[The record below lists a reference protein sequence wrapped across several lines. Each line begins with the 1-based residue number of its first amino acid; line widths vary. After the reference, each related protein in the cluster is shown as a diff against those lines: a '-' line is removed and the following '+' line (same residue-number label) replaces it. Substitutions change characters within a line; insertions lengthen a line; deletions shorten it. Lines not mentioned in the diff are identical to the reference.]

1 MRVQPANERAGLAGD
16 LRIMMKIEKLLGR
29 RLGQWAGVVLLSGLL
44 AACGGGGSAGEP
56 VLGGG
61 TGGGV
66 AATTVADLSIVLD
79 KVSVPN
85 TGTEVVKATVTA
97 IDANRAAVAKV
108 PVSFAV
114 DSSGVVKPAGTVTD
128 DKGELQATV
137 EIGSDK
143 TNRTISLT
151 VTTGSISK
159 KVSFAVVDSTV
170 TLPQAASLAVLL
182 DKRTVN
188 NSGTD
193 QVTVTVTAKADS
205 GSVVAGIP
213 ITFSVDSNALFVPS
227 GSTTDKNGEL
237 TAVVKIGDDK
247 SNRLINLTVKSGLL
261 SKTESFQVTGAKLQ
275 PTALPATT
283 VPGAAGVIEY
293 RLNDVN
299 GTPMTKFPVTV
310 TAPGVATSTGTTDD
324 NGYYK
329 FNYVAPNSAGNL
341 AFVAT
346 AAGVSVTQNV
356 LIKSGVIT
364 IPPANKV
371 ITSLPAPVSATPNV
385 LKVNTATTSNQSQI
399 KAVFLAAESTPVQN
413 VRVRFDFNGSSNPN
427 GTLSSG
433 TDLVYSDPQGAAVT
447 SYRAGTTASATGG
460 VIVRACWDYADFD
473 VGTCPNST
481 TVPLTVVAEGL
492 AVTVGT
498 DDTIQVGAS
507 TLTYIK
513 RFVVQ
518 VVDAAGNPV
527 GNQEVTPSVDLI
539 AYVKGEYAWDSK
551 KWVSGRY
558 SSDLSARLGD
568 VVFCA
573 NEDANRNGTLESG
586 EDFNG
591 NNVLEP
597 RKSDVAVSLIG
608 STKTD
613 ASGQAVLKLEYPKSL
628 AGWVGLTLSV
638 AADVR
643 SPPATW
649 TSLLPVD
656 SDAIKR
662 ESPPPAFRASPYG
675 IARSNQCAVPD

>member
-1 MRVQPANERAGLAGD
+1 
-16 LRIMMKIEKLLGR
+16 MMKLEKSMGR
-29 RLGQWAGVVLLSGLL
+29 RLGQWVGAALLSGLL
-44 AACGGGGSAGEP
+44 AACGGGGAAGDP

-61 TGGGV
+61 TGSGTV
-66 AATTVADLSIVLD
+66 PTNVADLSIVLD

-85 TGTEVVKATVTA
+85 SGAEVVKATVTA

-108 PVSFAV
+108 PLSFAV
-114 DSSGVVKPAGTVTD
+114 DSNGVVKPAGTATD
-128 DKGELQATV
+128 EKGELLATV

-143 TNRTISLT
+143 TNRTITLT

-159 KVSFAVVDSTV
+159 KVSFAVVDSTTTV
-170 TLPQAASLAVLL
+170 PQAATLAVLL

-193 QVTVTVTAKADS
+193 QVTVTVTAKADN

-213 ITFSVDSNALFVPS
+213 VTFSVDGNALYVPS
-227 GSTTDKNGEL
+227 GTSTDKNGEL

-247 SNRLINLTVKSGLL
+247 SNRLINVTAKSGLL
-261 SKTESFQVTGAKLQ
+261 TKTESFQVTGSKLQ

-283 VPGAAGVIEY
+283 TPGATGAIEY

-299 GTPMTKFPVTV
+299 GTPMPKIPVSV
-310 TAPGVATSTGTTDD
+310 TATGVTTGAGVTDD

-329 FNYVAPNSAGNL
+329 FSYVAPNSAGNL
-341 AFVAT
+341 AFVAS
-346 AAGVSVTQNV
+346 AAGVQVTQNV
-356 LIKSGVIT
+356 LIKAGTTT
-364 IPPANKV
+364 IPPANKTV
-371 ITSLPAPVSATPNV
+371 TSLPVPVSATPNV

-433 TDLVYSDPQGAAVT
+433 SDLVYSDAQGTAVT
-447 SYRAGTTASATGG
+447 SYRAGPAASATGG
-460 VIVRACWDYADFD
+460 VVIRACWAYDDFD
-473 VGTCPNST
+473 AGTCPNSSLVT
-481 TVPLTVVAEGL
+481 LTVVAEGL
-492 AVTVGT
+492 AVTLGT
-498 DDTIQVGAS
+498 DDTLQDGAS
-507 TLTYIK
+507 ALTYVK
-513 RFVVQ
+513 RYVVQ

-527 GNQEVTPSVDLI
+527 GNQEVTPSVDLDM
-539 AYVKGEYAWDSK
+539 YLKGEYIWDAGAKAWV
-551 KWVSGRY
+551 WGRY
-558 SSDLSARLGD
+558 SGTSFVKNAVLA
-568 VVFCA
+568 CA

-586 EDFNG
+586 EDFNH

-608 STKTD
+608 ATKTD
-613 ASGQAVLKLEYPKSL
+613 ASGQAILKLEYPKSL

-649 TSLLPVD
+649 VGLLPVS

-662 ESPPPAFRASPYG
+662 ETPPPAFQASPYG
-675 IARSNQCAVPD
+675 RAVSNTCAVAD